1 MEKVET
7 ISGLALV
14 RASKRARQLGLDG
27 YLDQDTERL
36 IDLAGVNVL
45 RLRLPHNDRRGSS
58 RDENEWRCVIL
69 AKFKDREGPQEVIVD
84 IPTEDLNN
92 YVMVIDNEVRIDL
105 GGPA

>member
-1 MEKVET
+1 MEMVEV

-14 RASKRARQLGLDG
+14 KASKRARQLGLDG

-36 IDLAGVNVL
+36 VDLAGVNLL
-45 RLRLPHNDRRGSS
+45 RLRLPHYERRGSS

-84 IPTEDLNN
+84 IPTGELDD
-92 YVMVIDNEVRIDL
+92 YVTVVDHEVRI
-105 GGPA
+105 GPYGPS